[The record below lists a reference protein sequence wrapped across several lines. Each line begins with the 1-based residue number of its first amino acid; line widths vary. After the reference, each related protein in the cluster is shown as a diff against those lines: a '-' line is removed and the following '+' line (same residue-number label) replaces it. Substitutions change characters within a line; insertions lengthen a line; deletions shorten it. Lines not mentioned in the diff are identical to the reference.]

1 VRAAVVVAVAL
12 LAACDRLP
20 GRPLEAD
27 RPVRPRDVRDF
38 AQLWS
43 ENCAGCHGADGV
55 LGPAAA
61 LANPVYLG
69 WVDDATLTRVTAQG
83 VPGTAMP
90 AFAQSAGGSLTDEQI
105 ALLVREMR
113 RRWAGEPSASGLPP
127 YAGGGGDV
135 GRGATVYQQRCATC
149 HDPGGRGS
157 PHGGSVV
164 DPAYLA
170 LVSDQAL
177 RTAVV
182 AGRPDLGM
190 PDWRGAHV
198 NEPLGAQEV
207 SDVVAWMASHRGGG
221 A

>member
-1 VRAAVVVAVAL
+1 MRTAVVVALAL
-12 LAACDRLP
+12 LAACDHLP
-20 GRPLEAD
+20 GRPVEAD
-27 RPVRPRDVRDF
+27 RPLRPSEVRDF
-38 AQLWS
+38 ARLWGG
-43 ENCAGCHGADGV
+43 NCAGCHGAAGT
-55 LGPAAA
+55 LGPATA
-61 LANPVYLG
+61 LANPVYLA
-69 WVDDATLTRVTAQG
+69 WADDATLVRVVAQG

-90 AFAQSAGGSLTDEQI
+90 AFARSAGGSLTDEQI

-113 RRWAGEPSASGLPP
+113 ARWAVGPAAGGLPP
-127 YAGGGGDV
+127 YAGGAGD
-135 GRGATVYQQRCATC
+135 GARGATVYRQRCAAC
-149 HDPGGRGS
+149 HDQGGVGS

-190 PDWRGAHV
+190 PDWRGAPSDA
-198 NEPLGAQEV
+198 PLTAQEV
-207 SDVVAWMASHRGGG
+207 ADVVAWLASHRGGD